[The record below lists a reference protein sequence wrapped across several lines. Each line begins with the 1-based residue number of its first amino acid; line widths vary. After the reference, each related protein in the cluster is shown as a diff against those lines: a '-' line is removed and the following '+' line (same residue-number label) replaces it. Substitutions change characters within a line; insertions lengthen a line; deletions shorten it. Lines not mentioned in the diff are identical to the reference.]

1 MRWRTCGVRKLDRG
15 LWAGLSE
22 SRRRVASHS
31 SWLRWGCVVLWSFA
45 YLVLRRVLGLLVLRG
60 KTERAKD
67 LELVVLRHELG
78 ILRRQVQRVDLQPA
92 DRVFLAAAG
101 RVLDRRR
108 WGSFVVTPAT
118 LLRWHRRLVAKHW
131 TYPHRRPGRPPI
143 DADIRDLI
151 LALARDNPRWG
162 YQRIQ
167 GGLGGLG
174 ITVSATTIRDL
185 LRRCGVGPAPR
196 PGDLTWREFLR
207 SQAAGCLA
215 TDFFTVETVW
225 LRRLYGLFFIELD
238 TRRVHLAGVSPHPT
252 GAWVTQQA
260 RNLSIGLS
268 ECFSGRGFLIRDRD
282 TKFTTEFDEVLRSEG
297 LRIIRTPIRA
307 PQANAYAE
315 RFVGTVRRECLDWTL
330 IRGRRHLAVVLDTYV
345 EHYNSHRPHRGL
357 ALTSPN
363 PRAQDPPASPLLE
376 HVRRRDLLG
385 GLIHEYHVAA

>member
-92 DRVFLAAAG
+92 DRAFLAAAG

-167 GGLGGLG
+167 GELRGLG

-196 PGDLTWREFLR
+196 PGDLTWP
-207 SQAAGCLA
+207 SSCAAKRRAVWPRTSSPSRPSGCGGSTCCSSSSSTPDA
-215 TDFFTVETVW
+215 CTS
-225 LRRLYGLFFIELD
+225 
-238 TRRVHLAGVSPHPT
+238 RVSA
-252 GAWVTQQA
+252 
-260 RNLSIGLS
+260 
-268 ECFSGRGFLIRDRD
+268 
-282 TKFTTEFDEVLRSEG
+282 
-297 LRIIRTPIRA
+297 PIPAA
-307 PQANAYAE
+307 P
-315 RFVGTVRRECLDWTL
+315 G
-330 IRGRRHLAVVLDTYV
+330 
-345 EHYNSHRPHRGL
+345 
-357 ALTSPN
+357 SPN
-363 PRAQDPPASPLLE
+363 KPATSL
-376 HVRRRDLLG
+376 
-385 GLIHEYHVAA
+385 

>member
-1 MRWRTCGVRKLDRG
+1 
-15 LWAGLSE
+15 
-22 SRRRVASHS
+22 
-31 SWLRWGCVVLWSFA
+31 VVLWSFA

-92 DRVFLAAAG
+92 DRAFLAAAG

-162 YQRIQ
+162 YQRIR
-167 GGLGGLG
+167 GELRGLG

-215 TDFFTVETVW
+215 TDFFTVETVL
-225 LRRLYGLFFIELD
+225 LRRLYVLFFIELD

-268 ECFSGRGFLIRDRD
+268 ECFSGRRFLIRDRD
-282 TKFTTEFDEVLRSEG
+282 TTFTTEFDEVLRSEDSG
-297 LRIIRTPIRA
+297 SSEPRSAHLRPTHTQNVSSARSAENASTRPSPAAAAISPYCSTPTSSTTTRTDPTEAWHSPA
-307 PQANAYAE
+307 P
-315 RFVGTVRRECLDWTL
+315 T
-330 IRGRRHLAVVLDTYV
+330 H
-345 EHYNSHRPHRGL
+345 EHKIHRPHRCSNTSGD
-357 ALTSPN
+357 ATYSAASSTNTTSPHDA
-363 PRAQDPPASPLLE
+363 PSFCTPQGHHDEATPAYTRADRPQAS
-376 HVRRRDLLG
+376 
-385 GLIHEYHVAA
+385 

>member
-1 MRWRTCGVRKLDRG
+1 M
-15 LWAGLSE
+15 
-22 SRRRVASHS
+22 
-31 SWLRWGCVVLWSFA
+31 VLWSFA
-45 YLVLRRVLGLLVLRG
+45 YLALRRVLGLLVLRG

-92 DRVFLAAAG
+92 DRAFLAAAG

-167 GGLGGLG
+167 GELRGLG

-215 TDFFTVETVW
+215 TDFFTVETVL
-225 LRRLYGLFFIELD
+225 LRRLYVLFFIELD

-268 ECFSGRGFLIRDRD
+268 ECFSGRRFLIRDRD
-282 TKFTTEFDEVLRSEG
+282 TTFTTEFDEVLRSEG
-297 LRIIRTPIRA
+297 LRIIHTPIRA